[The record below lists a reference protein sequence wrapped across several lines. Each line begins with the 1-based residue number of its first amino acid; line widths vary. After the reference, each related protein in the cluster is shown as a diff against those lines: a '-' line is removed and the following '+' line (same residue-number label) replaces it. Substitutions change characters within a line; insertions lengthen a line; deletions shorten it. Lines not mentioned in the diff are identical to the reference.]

1 MLDNG
6 IEYRDLRFI
15 ELCKEHGIK
24 RHFTVQKTPQHNGV
38 AKRMNESITERA
50 WCIILNARLEKKF
63 WVKVVSVAC
72 YLINRSPR
80 ATLDGKVAEEVWI
93 GNEVD
98 YSRLRVFE
106 CLAYAHI
113 AG

>member
-1 MLDNG
+1 
-6 IEYRDLRFI
+6 
-15 ELCKEHGIK
+15 
-24 RHFTVQKTPQHNGV
+24 
-38 AKRMNESITERA
+38 MNESITERA
-50 WCIILNARLEKKF
+50 WCIILDARLEKKF
-63 WVKVVSVAC
+63 WVEVVSVAC

-80 ATLDGKVAEEVWI
+80 ATLDGKVAKEVWI

-113 AG
+113 TR